1 MISWCGIKTLVLP
14 FSFSLRLLNSSPE
27 QTESGLRRI
36 DGLSFGKSPTTK
48 VIFADGDNQVRPEK
62 SRVHRGQQQDK
73 LADMSGV
80 LASSGP
86 GTGGR
91 LKGEVRQEVTTGQG
105 GLLPGDNEGHLI
117 PAKQDSQYHS
127 PPWTGQ
133 DSEQSIKGDEV
144 ESSAWSICNRAGQKA
159 SKDSTVD
166 RSPGDVK
173 SAGSDN
179 SILAGDK
186 GATGFNIK
194 VSSREDSM
202 KAREGLSP
210 GGGAFILFRR
220 DTAKQTS
227 TPTQHT
233 MVCCTVFTLQKSLY

>member
-1 MISWCGIKTLVLP
+1 M
-14 FSFSLRLLNSSPE
+14 
-27 QTESGLRRI
+27 
-36 DGLSFGKSPTTK
+36 
-48 VIFADGDNQVRPEK
+48 FADEDNQARPGN
-62 SRVHRGQQQDK
+62 SRIHRDQQQDK
-73 LADMSGV
+73 PADMSGV

-86 GTGGR
+86 GRGGR

-105 GLLPGDNEGHLI
+105 GLLPGDNKGHLI

-133 DSEQSIKGDEV
+133 DSEQSTEGDEV
-144 ESSAWSICNRAGQKA
+144 DSSAWSICNREGQRT

-166 RSPGDVK
+166 RSPDNAK

-179 SILAGDK
+179 SISAGDK
-186 GATGFNIK
+186 GATGLNIK
-194 VSSREDSM
+194 VNTREDSM
-202 KAREGLSP
+202 EAREGLSP

-227 TPTQHT
+227 TPTPHT
-233 MVCCTVFTLQKSLY
+233 MVCCTVFTLQSVYINDFIKSFVPFFSKKKKNNQNLFVWANITETYTSTCN